1 MSLSDFK
8 YHFRSFHSTVD
19 LLTCVSVSI
28 ARASNIKRVV
38 VSNISKAFQT
48 VSLASLS
55 HKLSLMGSAKKIL
68 L

>member
-1 MSLSDFK
+1 M
-8 YHFRSFHSTVD
+8 D
-19 LLTCVSVSI
+19 LLTCVSDSI

-55 HKLSLMGSAKKIL
+55 HELSLMGSAKKIL

>member
-1 MSLSDFK
+1 M
-8 YHFRSFHSTVD
+8 D
-19 LLTCVSVSI
+19 LLTCVGDSI